1 MGSVENHD
9 HGHKTDCG
17 AWSCRACRGV
27 TSISGEIW
35 RFGLPWQNEG
45 RFRSLVFALK
55 GQRSIDPGIAQ
66 RHPGFPETRRRSPMT
81 YHPPAW
87 AGPRRGDGKET
98 IFFDRQSPRAALR
111 FALGYSPNALSG
123 HEIPF
128 RIRSSTNRPRKKK
141 GSSSISVGH
150 SAADVLF
157 LPRKE
162 IAFKGQRPVTFQP
175 GPTAQVAVSSYRTG
189 FCDTI
194 RSRLPGRWP
203 GIRERMVFFRT
214 LASQGSFRGRCPR
227 LGCFAPLVL
236 KSLTSHRDVR
246 ILHDSKDRRIRSE
259 WTAKTENRNS

>member
-1 MGSVENHD
+1 MGLL
-9 HGHKTDCG
+9 G
-17 AWSCRACRGV
+17 
-27 TSISGEIW
+27 
-35 RFGLPWQNEG
+35 QNEG

-55 GQRSIDPGIAQ
+55 GQRSIAPGISQ
-66 RHPGFPETRRRSPMT
+66 RHPGFPEARRRSPMT
-81 YHPPAW
+81 FHPHAC
-87 AGPRRGDGKET
+87 AGPRRADGKET
-98 IFFDRQSPRAALR
+98 ILFDRQSPRASLR

-123 HEIPF
+123 HEIRF
-128 RIRSSTNRPRKKK
+128 RIRRSTNRPRKKK

-150 SAADVLF
+150 YAADVLF
-157 LPRKE
+157 LSRKE

-175 GPTAQVAVSSYRTG
+175 GPMAQVDVSLYRTG

-194 RSRLPGRWP
+194 
-203 GIRERMVFFRT
+203 RT